1 MANFITVGGE
11 FVNLD
16 KVCHISVYTR
26 TDNIVI
32 VEIEYERAIKE
43 IPCAGTEDEIRQDI
57 RWAIRPALGAV
68 PIGPAHISEA
78 T

>member
-16 KVCHISVYTR
+16 KVCHISVYTN
-26 TDNIVI
+26 TDGTVI
-32 VEIEYERAIKE
+32 TEIECERSIKE
-43 IPCAGTEDEIRQDI
+43 IPCAGTEDEVRDDI
-57 RWAIRPALGAV
+57 RWAIRQVLDTV
-68 PIGPAHISEA
+68 PIGPAHISEV

>member
-16 KVCHISVYTR
+16 KVCHISVYTN
-26 TDNIVI
+26 TDGTVI
-32 VEIEYERAIKE
+32 TEIEYERSIKE
-43 IPCAGTEDEIRQDI
+43 IPCAGTEDEVRNDI
-57 RWAIRPALGAV
+57 RWAIEQALGAV
-68 PIGPAHISEA
+68 LTGPAHTSEA